1 MQDKSNGGKEYTVDE
16 ILKEYEDKPVPQE
29 DALEENPS
37 EDNTAEK
44 DTEEESPSEDK
55 TDSDITEEHTEEEE
69 PAEDNTDSAAP
80 EDMPKDDIAAAFEL
94 MDNTRQAIKDEGIVA
109 ELIEEP
115 VTEEEKAEA
124 IDMDTGE
131 EVTEIFDDET
141 ETEEASDADN
151 TDETEDE
158 EEDETDEEEDEA
170 DEEGSAAEDDKN
182 TVGEP
187 QSDSAE
193 AKKDG
198 FWAGIIPMKGDSI
211 PEIIRKIIFIVA
223 VCVFVGAGIMLVSTL
238 VQSRQA
244 LSDSDEIKAVVTT
257 TVATTIDSDGNVVTV
272 APTKEEEIEHNFD
285 VMQYYKDINEDVV
298 GYIQLEGCDI
308 YQPVVQGED
317 NEYYLTHTYYKGT
330 NKAGSIFMD
339 YRCRVEEDYQSPNIV
354 LYGHNQEDGT
364 MFGNLKYYKQDV
376 DFYAENPV
384 ITFNTEYG
392 VGKYVIYAY
401 FVTNALARQ
410 DSNGEVFHYH
420 DYIETM
426 NDEYTFNWYLKE
438 VYDRTQ
444 IITPVD
450 VEYGDKLLCLSTC
463 SNEFSNSRFVVF
475 ARKLREDESIDDF
488 DFTKAYINY
497 NAQGVDWD
505 AIMSAETTTEEETE
519 ETEETSKKVTGSAIT
534 NADGEFYTDENGKKV
549 TIPGRKIK
557 DENGEY
563 ITDENGSNITT
574 FGVPVFDEDGVLV
587 TNSKGNPVTSLPSS
601 ETEATTAVAETEVSE
616 TKPSE
621 TQVPEDKTTSTK
633 YSKTTRPTKRVDQ
646 TKTSAVLSASSADDT
661 GSVVTDENGETVTAV
676 PETDAG
682 ETVTETAGT
691 DR

>member
-1 MQDKSNGGKEYTVDE
+1 MQDRSNGGKEYTVDE
-16 ILKEYEDKPVPQE
+16 ILKEYEDKDAAAE
-29 DALEENPS
+29 DTSA
-37 EDNTAEK
+37 
-44 DTEEESPSEDK
+44 EESPSEDN
-55 TDSDITEEHTEEEE
+55 TYNDAAEEHTGREE
-69 PAEDNTDSAAP
+69 PAAEWSDGTAA
-80 EDMPKDDIAAAFEL
+80 ENDAEDIAAAFAL
-94 MDNTRQAIKDEGIVA
+94 MDDTKQAIKDEGIVP
-109 ELIEEP
+109 ELTEEP
-115 VTEEEKAEA
+115 VTEEEKAA
-124 IDMDTGE
+124 AQYTDE
-131 EVTEIFDDET
+131 EVTEIFDDEPDTPRDT
-141 ETEEASDADN
+141 EKAADGDN

-158 EEDETDEEEDEA
+158 TEDEEEA
-170 DEEGSAAEDDKN
+170 EEDGEDKEPAAEDD
-182 TVGEP
+182 TDTDGDAADEP
-187 QSDSAE
+187 PADSAE
-193 AKKDG
+193 TKKDG

-244 LSDSDEIKAVVTT
+244 LSDSDDIKAVVTT

-272 APTKEEEIEHNFD
+272 APTEEEELEHNFD

-317 NEYYLTHTYYKGT
+317 NEYYLTHTYYKGS

-364 MFGNLKYYKQDV
+364 MFGNLKFYKQDV
-376 DFYAENPV
+376 EFYAENPV

-450 VEYGDKLLCLSTC
+450 VEYGDQLLCLSTC

-475 ARKLREDESIDDF
+475 ARKLREDESLDDF
-488 DFTKAYINY
+488 DFTEAYINY

-505 AIMSAETTTEEETE
+505 AIMSAETTSEEA
-519 ETEETSKKVTGSAIT
+519 TEETSKRVTGSAVT
-534 NADGEFYTDENGKKV
+534 NADGEVLTDADGKKITIRGKKV
-549 TIPGRKIK
+549 K

-563 ITDENGSNITT
+563 VTDENGSNITT
-574 FGVPVFDEDGVLV
+574 FGVPVFDEDGALV
-587 TNSKGNPVTSLPSS
+587 TNSSGAPVTSLPTS
-601 ETEATTAVAETEVSE
+601 ETDPEETTAVAETKVSE
-616 TKPSE
+616 TEAPE
-621 TQVPEDKTTSTK
+621 TQLPEDETTSEK

-646 TKTSAVLSASSADDT
+646 TKKPATLPASSQEDT
-661 GSVVTDENGETVTAV
+661 EASAADENGAAVTAV
-676 PETDAG
+676 PETSAE
-682 ETVTETAGT
+682 ETVTETAGA
-691 DR
+691 DS